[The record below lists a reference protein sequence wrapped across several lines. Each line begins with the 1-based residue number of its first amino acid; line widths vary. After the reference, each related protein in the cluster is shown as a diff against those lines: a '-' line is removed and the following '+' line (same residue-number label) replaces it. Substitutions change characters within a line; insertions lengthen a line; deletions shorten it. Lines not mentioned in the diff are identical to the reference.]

1 MAENINEVHTVTN
14 TVTETEN
21 KEQTTVFITSKYN
34 ISAPLFLMF
43 AEYLG
48 YVSKAL
54 TWVDNWCVAKKRPQP
69 WQIKFIE
76 TEAYIVLEEAKKK
89 IGPGYGINRYKGLG
103 EMNADQL
110 YNTTMNKATRKL
122 YKVTIED
129 PLVVEK
135 RISILMGNDHSQRR
149 AWIEENVSFNEEDTF
164 IKEVKK

>member
-1 MAENINEVHTVTN
+1 MAENINEVHTGTN
-14 TVTETEN
+14 TVTKTEN

-48 YVSKAL
+48 YVSRAL

-89 IGPGYGINRYKGLG
+89 YTEKKIR
-103 EMNADQL
+103 EL
-110 YNTTMNKATRKL
+110 YDSL
-122 YKVTIED
+122 YEVILFLYDNNLKDLESKTI
-129 PLVVEK
+129 
-135 RISILMGNDHSQRR
+135 
-149 AWIEENVSFNEEDTF
+149 
-164 IKEVKK
+164 